1 MAEKKSGTDKKTA
14 EKTRAEAA
22 EALKRAAELITSLNS
37 VAEEPAAAPK
47 KKTASSAKSAS
58 AKPAETKSAAKKPAA
73 KKETDGEKPETTAAK
88 KPAAKSTA
96 KTSSAKTTAAKKPA
110 AKSTAKTSSA
120 KTTAARKPAAK
131 STAAKPQKAPVKK
144 EEKTVEQHV
153 GDEEVAATE
162 LVVAEDPVKETAA
175 PSQEETAVKEE
186 VAAAEQKTEEEP
198 KLVEEEKPTEEKTED
213 APPASEQTADNA
225 ETKEEPAVVAADT
238 KSATEIKAKDGKRVP
253 AAEKARKALDKGK
266 LPIFIVINA
275 LFVVSAV
282 LLLVSAFSITSYATL
297 KTVNYN
303 LFGYF
308 QNAATVKDML
318 AHTSLSWS
326 NVAFVVIGIL
336 MILAT
341 LLPLALVVKNVILLI
356 VKKSKQVYKSD
367 SIVTVSFM
375 LAYLAIV
382 GLFGANVS
390 VGQIIAFI
398 IALLGFAFTVLT
410 LTLARSDSKIPFF
423 SFAVIVG
430 VIVSILLL
438 SQTPVFNGDNG
449 SWFAA
454 SASSEIGGAG
464 ALVFILVL
472 VAVFALVAI
481 SLAQVKR
488 LPKILQIAVPAAA
501 VVCSLVALIV
511 AAVSMS
517 DGLSLGGGFVCGVV
531 ITCLTCIVNAV
542 FVAIKPL
549 NKFVVCIDG
558 EQAEVAPKSD
568 ADAQTEVPANTETAD
583 PATTATEIPATAD
596 NVRFCPE
603 CGNKNADTAKFCYS
617 CGKPLKKD

>member
-37 VAEEPAAAPK
+37 ATEEPAAAPK
-47 KKTASSAKSAS
+47 KKTTSSAKSAS
-58 AKPAETKSAAKKPAA
+58 AKSDGTKSAAKKPA
-73 KKETDGEKPETTAAK
+73 E
-88 KPAAKSTA
+88 KSTA

-110 AKSTAKTSSA
+110 AKT
-120 KTTAARKPAAK
+120 
-131 STAAKPQKAPVKK
+131 TAAKPKKAPVKK
-144 EEKTVEQHV
+144 EEKPVEERV

-162 LVVAEDPVKETAA
+162 PIVAEEPINEITTPPKD
-175 PSQEETAVKEE
+175 ETAVKEE
-186 VAAAEQKTEEEP
+186 VAAAEQKPEEEPKPVAEEKATEEP
-198 KLVEEEKPTEEKTED
+198 KLVEEEKATEEKTED
-213 APPASEQTADNA
+213 APPASEKTTDNA

-238 KSATEIKAKDGKRVP
+238 KAATEKKATDGKRAPV
-253 AAEKARKALDKGK
+253 AEKARKALDKGK

-326 NVAFVVIGIL
+326 NGAFVVIGIL

-341 LLPLALVVKNVILLI
+341 LLPIALVVKNVILLI
-356 VKKSKQVYKSD
+356 VKKSKQVYKLD

-410 LTLARSDSKIPFF
+410 LTLSRSDSKIPFF

-454 SASSEIGGAG
+454 SAASEIGGAG

-511 AAVSMS
+511 AAANMS

-542 FVAIKPL
+542 FVAVKPL
-549 NKFVVCIDG
+549 NKFVVCIEG
-558 EQAEVAPKSD
+558 EQAEAAPTSES
-568 ADAQTEVPANTETAD
+568 DAQTEVPANAADVPANTETAD
-583 PATTATEIPATAD
+583 PATTSTEIPATAD